1 MTQSALKILPF
12 IYNQINIW
20 ELNILSMTRDYS
32 KHITMKLPQTTQDTL
47 VIKTWLFK
55 SHLFNTEVTV

>member
-20 ELNILSMTRDYS
+20 EVNILSMTRDYS